1 MNDDTKQNLKKV
13 FAKIMQVAPELI
25 DDNSSTAN
33 LPNWDSLRHM
43 KLIITLEEEFG
54 FNFDEE
60 QIVSM
65 TSFGVILK
73 VIQQELQRKSG

>member
-1 MNDDTKQNLKKV
+1 MNDDTKQNLKIV
-13 FAKIMQVAPELI
+13 FAKIMQVAPGLV

-43 KLIITLEEEFG
+43 KLIITLEEEFDL
-54 FNFDEE
+54 NFDEE
-60 QIVSM
+60 QIVAM
-65 TSFGVILK
+65 TSFGGILK